1 MAEYTGFSGEVEDLI
16 GLTNL
21 PAARRM
27 CDQVL
32 NSTSQRTVEAALRS
46 VDRRLIQPKI
56 DWVRTLL
63 FNIFSILVDADL
75 DPRAKI
81 DEMRLNTLRTNFQ
94 TVRNGFDVV
103 FPKVYHDNPNEIL
116 AAWTSPNFSDTTVN
130 FSPQYL
136 DLKPAD
142 QAVTL
147 VHERAHTLLR
157 ISGHPG
163 TGDSPVCILPHQ
175 GVKGLGFD
183 QAIRNAYCYEWLATS
198 LDASYNP
205 HDPAYTDMCTIHP

>member
-1 MAEYTGFSGEVEDLI
+1 MGEYTNFSGEVEDLI
-16 GLTNL
+16 RITNL
-21 PAARRM
+21 PAAKRM

-46 VDRRLIQPKI
+46 VNRKLIQPKI

-63 FNIFSILVDADL
+63 LNIFSIFVDADL

-81 DEMRLNTLRTNFQ
+81 DDTRLNTLRTNFQ

-116 AAWTSPNFSDTTVN
+116 GAWTSPDFSDTTVN
-130 FSPQYL
+130 FSLRYL
-136 DLKPAD
+136 DLSPED

-163 TGDSPVCILPHQ
+163 TGDSPVCIVPHE
-175 GVKGLGFD
+175 GKKGLGFD

-198 LDASYNP
+198 LDSTYNP
-205 HDPAYTDMCTIHP
+205 RNPAYTDACSIHP